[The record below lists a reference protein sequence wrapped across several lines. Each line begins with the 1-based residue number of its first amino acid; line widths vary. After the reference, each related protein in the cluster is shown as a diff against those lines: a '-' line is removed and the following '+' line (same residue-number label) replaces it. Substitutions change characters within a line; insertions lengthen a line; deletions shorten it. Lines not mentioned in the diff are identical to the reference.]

1 MDLEEKTH
9 PMNEDLEVMNPDD
22 LKFRKFSLMLAQKN
36 LEDIKRAQNHQKIKR
51 VDHVMNKKPKMTQ
64 IKRLFEMNQIGD
76 YS

>member
-1 MDLEEKTH
+1 MDLEEKTR

-36 LEDIKRAQNHQKIKR
+36 LEDMKRAQNHQKIKR